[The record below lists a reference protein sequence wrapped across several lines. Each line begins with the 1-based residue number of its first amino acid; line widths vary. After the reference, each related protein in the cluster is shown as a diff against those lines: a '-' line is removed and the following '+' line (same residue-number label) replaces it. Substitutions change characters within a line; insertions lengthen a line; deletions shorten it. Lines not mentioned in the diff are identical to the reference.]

1 VKKVVFTILTAAL
14 SYPLLSTAQDITF
27 ADSKVKAICV
37 KFWDTNKDGELS
49 QAEAAAVTTLDQEF
63 HKKSEITSFDELSYF
78 TGLTSIDNDEFYGC
92 TSLTSIS
99 IPSSVTSIGRNAFYR
114 CYELSQINFPEG
126 LKSIGDNAF
135 ESCYALQDIPLP
147 SQLTK
152 LGNYAFYYCS
162 KITNVTIPASVTSI
176 GRNPF
181 RGCYN
186 ITRLI
191 VASDNPIYDSRDNS
205 NTIIKTSSNAL
216 ITGCRT
222 TFIPQSVR
230 SINSYAFEGCLGL
243 KNIILPEGLV
253 TIGESAFSR
262 CTSLESI
269 HIPSTV
275 TSIGYRALSNTPQ
288 LASITVEEG
297 NVWYDS
303 RENCNA
309 IIDKTNNSLIAG
321 CKNSTVPEGIVRIG
335 SYAFQ
340 QCTGLSSI
348 TLPSTLKTISN
359 DAFASSGLTS
369 IDLPEGLETIEEY
382 AFSYCDALKTVTIPS
397 TMKAITWYIFYE
409 SNNIIDVTSNI
420 ESPWGIFSTTFSNS
434 TYQNATLHV
443 PYGTKELYSTLE
455 GWQEF
460 ANIVEGPSPYKLGDV
475 NCDGWVSVT
484 DAMMTVDYILGDEAA
499 DFHEDHADVNEDGEI
514 NVADVM
520 AIVNIVLLQ

>member
-1 VKKVVFTILTAAL
+1 MPILPPLDTIL
-14 SYPLLSTAQDITF
+14 
-27 ADSKVKAICV
+27 
-37 KFWDTNKDGELS
+37 
-49 QAEAAAVTTLDQEF
+49 
-63 HKKSEITSFDELSYF
+63 
-78 TGLTSIDNDEFYGC
+78 
-92 TSLTSIS
+92 
-99 IPSSVTSIGRNAFYR
+99 
-114 CYELSQINFPEG
+114 
-126 LKSIGDNAF
+126 
-135 ESCYALQDIPLP
+135 
-147 SQLTK
+147 
-152 LGNYAFYYCS
+152 
-162 KITNVTIPASVTSI
+162 ASA
-176 GRNPF
+176 P
-181 RGCYN
+181 
-186 ITRLI
+186 
-191 VASDNPIYDSRDNS
+191 
-205 NTIIKTSSNAL
+205 K
-216 ITGCRT
+216 
-222 TFIPQSVR
+222 
-230 SINSYAFEGCLGL
+230 
-243 KNIILPEGLV
+243 EGLV
-253 TIGESAFSR
+253 LTSADGKFMTESAFSR

>member
-1 VKKVVFTILTAAL
+1 MKKVVFTILTAAL

-114 CYELSQINFPEG
+114 CYELAQINFPEG

-222 TFIPQSVR
+222 TFIPQGVK

-340 QCTGLSSI
+340 QCTGLSNI
-348 TLPSTLKTISN
+348 TLPTTLKTISN

-369 IDLPEGLETIEEY
+369 IDLPEGLETMEEY
-382 AFSYCDALKTVTIPS
+382 AFSYCDALKTVIIPS

-443 PYGTKELYSTLE
+443 PYGTKDLYSTLE